1 MSWIIELAKAL
12 PIVAV
17 TAVVA
22 SLPAFIG
29 PGNSRATGLAAV
41 IGTAIPTLICV
52 GVLNV
57 ALGLILWRVL
67 VIWLMRAAR

>member
-1 MSWIIELAKAL
+1 MGWIIEFAKAL

-22 SLPAFIG
+22 SIPAFLG
-29 PGNSRATGLAAV
+29 PGTSKATGLAAV
-41 IGTAIPTLICV
+41 IGTVAPTLICV

-57 ALGLILWRVL
+57 ALGLILWRIV
-67 VIWLMRAAR
+67 VSWVAR